1 MSSSYY
7 LDYYGRTRGGQDAT
21 SPVDIPMPYQVACI
35 SSTESGTG
43 NKIVVRYT
51 CFQGGTAKVA
61 LWRETTVFDATT
73 NDIISYTHEFAWDLW
88 VNRESDAVRWV
99 PINECWDYKQ
109 KYGAF

>member
-1 MSSSYY
+1 MSNSSYY
-7 LDYYGRTRGGQDAT
+7 CDYYGRTRGGQDNT
-21 SPVDIPMPYQVACI
+21 SPVDIPMPYQVACT

-51 CFQGGTAKVA
+51 RFQGGGNKVA

-73 NDIISYTHEFAWDLW
+73 NDIVSYTHEFAWNYWDS
-88 VNRESDAVRWV
+88 RTSDSVVWV

-109 KYGAF
+109 KYGG